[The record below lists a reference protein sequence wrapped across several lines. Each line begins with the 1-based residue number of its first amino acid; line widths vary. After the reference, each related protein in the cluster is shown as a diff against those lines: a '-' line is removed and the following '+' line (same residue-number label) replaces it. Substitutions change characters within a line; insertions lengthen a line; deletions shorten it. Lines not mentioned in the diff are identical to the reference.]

1 MSCGNTVLEIKGLRI
16 SLARHDCLSRP
27 LVEDVS
33 LTVARGRVTGLI
45 GESGCGK
52 SLTCLAIMDLLP
64 SAIQRDDGRITLSE
78 SPLGDSPAMHWRC
91 FRGRQA
97 AMVLQNP
104 MSCFDPVFTIR
115 HHIRETLSAHG
126 LKYKNR
132 YNQVLEILTE
142 LGFDSPNEILSAYP
156 FQLSGGMLQRV
167 MIGLALLLDAELI
180 IADEPTTD
188 LDVIVQSKILEIID
202 RMRKEKNVGVLLVTH
217 DLSVIAR
224 LADEVAVMKD
234 GRIIETGPVT
244 DIFAEPAEPY
254 TRALLSAHFSLYGP
268 GVSREMRT

>member
-1 MSCGNTVLEIKGLRI
+1 MIR
-16 SLARHDCLSRP
+16 
-27 LVEDVS
+27 
-33 LTVARGRVTGLI
+33 
-45 GESGCGK
+45 
-52 SLTCLAIMDLLP
+52 
-64 SAIQRDDGRITLSE
+64 
-78 SPLGDSPAMHWRC
+78 
-91 FRGRQA
+91 F
-97 AMVLQNP
+97 
-104 MSCFDPVFTIR
+104 FTIR

-167 MIGLALLLDAELI
+167 MICLALLLDAELI

-234 GRIIETGPVT
+234 GRIFETGPVT

-254 TRALLSAHFSLYGP
+254 TRTLLSAHFSLYGP
-268 GVSREMRT
+268 GVSREKRT